1 MRSSAGKSRTLTT
14 SVERPLCSSASAVAR
29 RMATERELGE
39 GLPEM
44 RMTSGMENG
53 VDSSTLERGVEA

>member
-1 MRSSAGKSRTLTT
+1 
-14 SVERPLCSSASAVAR
+14 VAR
-29 RMATERELGE
+29 RIATEREVAE

-53 VDSSTLERGVEA
+53 VDSSTLDRGVEA